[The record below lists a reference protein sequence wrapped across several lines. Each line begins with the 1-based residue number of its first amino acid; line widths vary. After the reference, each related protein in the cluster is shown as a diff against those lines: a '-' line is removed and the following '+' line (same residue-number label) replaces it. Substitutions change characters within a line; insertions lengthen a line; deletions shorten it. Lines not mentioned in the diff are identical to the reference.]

1 MSVPSIRFAR
11 TQARGLADHLMACAR
26 DASVTLGYRLNAAPA
41 VPLPPTPITKR
52 RRSE

>member
-26 DASVTLGYRLNAAPA
+26 DASVTLGYRVGAAAAGPS
-41 VPLPPTPITKR
+41 PMSTIKR
-52 RRSE
+52 RRPE